1 MFYCRHKFLPVQ
13 SQDYWLYI
21 LWSIN
26 RADPVLK
33 FYFSLKTINQ
43 CSLTP
48 SEFEGEIFNFSFT
61 NVAGRMTSFVGN
73 VDLVFYYCQG
83 GMWAGPDH
91 KRTENDK
98 GNTRSKGL
106 VS

>member
-1 MFYCRHKFLPVQ
+1 M
-13 SQDYWLYI
+13 
-21 LWSIN
+21 WSIN

-61 NVAGRMTSFVGN
+61 NVAGRLTSFVGN
-73 VDLVFYYCQG
+73 VDLVFIIVKGACGQVLIIKG
-83 GMWAGPDH
+83 H
-91 KRTENDK
+91 KMTK
-98 GNTRSKGL
+98 GTPGARAL
-106 VS
+106 